1 MKKLDVASEEVEKLF
16 DSVRDKTTIP
26 IWVEFKVLANNK
38 QKELFKLVK
47 ASEILE
53 LLAEGVNFVLIV
65 NEEIFFGLPEDM
77 QSIAIDEVL
86 AGVKISETDALS
98 IDKPNF
104 NTYTGVLG
112 KYGDAEIIK
121 LHESIISLF
130 DSKKQKEDE
139 LKANSKGKRGR
150 RKKD

>member
-1 MKKLDVASEEVEKLF
+1 MKKLEVASEEVEKLF

-26 IWVEFKVLANNK
+26 MWVEFKVLANNK

-65 NEEIFFGLPEDM
+65 NEEIFFGLPGDM
-77 QSIAIDEVL
+77 QTISIDEVL

-104 NTYTGVLG
+104 NTYTGVLS

-130 DSKKQKEDE
+130 DNKKQKEEE

-150 RKKD
+150 KKGN

>member
-1 MKKLDVASEEVEKLF
+1 M
-16 DSVRDKTTIP
+16 
-26 IWVEFKVLANNK
+26 WVEFKVLANNK

-65 NEEIFFGLPEDM
+65 NEEIFFGLPGNM

-98 IDKPNF
+98 IDRPNF
-104 NTYTGVLG
+104 NTYTGVLS

-130 DSKKQKEDE
+130 DNKKHKEDE

>member
-1 MKKLDVASEEVEKLF
+1 MKKLEVASEEVEKLF

-26 IWVEFKVLANNK
+26 MWVEFKVLANNK

-65 NEEIFFGLPEDM
+65 NEEIFFGLPGDM

-104 NTYTGVLG
+104 NTYTGVLS

-130 DSKKQKEDE
+130 DNKKQKEDE

>member
-16 DSVRDKTTIP
+16 DSVRFNTTIP
-26 IWVEFKVLANNK
+26 MWVEFKVLANNK

-65 NEEIFFGLPEDM
+65 NEEIFFGLPGNM

-98 IDKPNF
+98 IDRPNF
-104 NTYTGVLG
+104 NTYTGVLS

-130 DSKKQKEDE
+130 DNKKHKEDE